1 VSISDEK
8 PGRALAVRKRID
20 AVFALL
26 NLPGAWRGQEADAI
40 ARSLVEVLVRLLR
53 VDAALVQIGDG
64 DAVIEHHLPERI
76 DAAALFTAATK
87 GERWAPADLELQL
100 GAPASSTAVRAIAI
114 DLPGECGSAVVASS
128 RSSFP
133 TEHELLVLEMAVTHA
148 AIAIASSREARTQ
161 RLLADERSRLERVNA
176 MLASLYSRAEF
187 LADASA
193 ILFSSLDIDEGL
205 SRVAQLAVPRLGDWM
220 VIFAEGRT
228 ITVHREPGQAEQARE
243 RAQSFVSAFGAPRA
257 GAADGMALA
266 PITAGAGALGVLV
279 VGSEGEGATIPEE
292 TLSLLERLG
301 ERCGLAVD
309 TARRYR
315 EAREADQRKDEF
327 LAILGHELRHPLSP
341 IVTALSLMK
350 LREPRLFERERAI
363 MERQV
368 GHLSRL
374 VDDLLDVSRITRG
387 KIQIEHERVDLH
399 GVVARAV
406 EMIGPQFER
415 RAQHVMMVSSADP
428 LTVQGDAMRL
438 EQVVTNLLTNAAK
451 YTDPGG
457 RIRVT
462 LASDGGQAELRVSD
476 SGMGIAPEILPRV
489 FEAFVQDQ
497 ASLDRAH
504 GGLGLGLSIV
514 RRLVE
519 MHGGTVAAHSE
530 GRGRGSE
537 FVVRLPLAASASH
550 PDAPPE
556 RATA

>member
-1 VSISDEK
+1 MSTFDEK
-8 PGRALAVRKRID
+8 LGRGLALRKRVD

-26 NLPGAWRGQEADAI
+26 NLPGAWRGQEPDAI
-40 ARSLVEVLVRLLR
+40 ARSLVQVLVRLLP
-53 VDAALVQIGDG
+53 VDAALVQIGEG
-64 DAVIEHHLPERI
+64 DTVIEHHHPEGI
-76 DAAALFTAATK
+76 DATALFTAATK
-87 GERWAPADLELQL
+87 GERWAPAYLDLQL
-100 GAPASSTAVRAIAI
+100 GAPASTTAVHAIAI
-114 DLPGECGSAVVASS
+114 DLPGERGSAVVASS

-133 TEHELLVLEMAVTHA
+133 TEEELLVLETAVTHA
-148 AIAIASSREARTQ
+148 AVAIASCREARTQ

-176 MLASLYSRAEF
+176 MLASLYARAEF

-193 ILFSSLDIDEGL
+193 ILFSSLDIDDGL
-205 SRVAQLAVPRLGDWM
+205 SRVAQLAIPRLGDWM
-220 VIFAEGRT
+220 VIFADGRT
-228 ITVHREPGQAEQARE
+228 IAVHREPGRAEEARE
-243 RAQSFVSAFGAPRA
+243 RAQGFASAFGAPRA

-266 PITAGAGALGVLV
+266 PITAGGGALGVLV
-279 VGSEGEGATIPEE
+279 LGSDGEGATIPEE

-350 LREPRLFERERAI
+350 LREPRVFERERAI

-387 KIQIEHERVDLH
+387 KIQIEQERVDLH

-406 EMIGPQFER
+406 EMIAPQFER
-415 RAQHVMMVSSADP
+415 RGQHVMIVSSSEP

>member
-1 VSISDEK
+1 V
-8 PGRALAVRKRID
+8 
-20 AVFALL
+20 
-26 NLPGAWRGQEADAI
+26 
-40 ARSLVEVLVRLLR
+40 
-53 VDAALVQIGDG
+53 
-64 DAVIEHHLPERI
+64 H
-76 DAAALFTAATK
+76 
-87 GERWAPADLELQL
+87 
-100 GAPASSTAVRAIAI
+100 AIAI

-128 RSSFP
+128 KSSFP
-133 TEHELLVLEMAVTHA
+133 TEEELLVLETAVTHA
-148 AIAIASSREARTQ
+148 AVAIASCREARTQ

-176 MLASLYSRAEF
+176 MLASLYARAEF

-193 ILFSSLDIDEGL
+193 ILFSSLDIDAELG
-205 SRVAQLAVPRLGDWM
+205 RVAQLAVPRLGDWM
-220 VIFAEGRT
+220 VIFADGRT
-228 ITVHREPGQAEQARE
+228 IAVHREPGRAEEARE
-243 RAQSFVSAFGAPRA
+243 RAQGFASAFGAPRA

-266 PITAGAGALGVLV
+266 PITAGGGALGVLV
-279 VGSEGEGATIPEE
+279 LGSDGEGATIPEE

-350 LREPRLFERERAI
+350 LREPRVFERERAI

-387 KIQIEHERVDLH
+387 KIQIEQERVDLH

-406 EMIGPQFER
+406 EMIAPQFER
-415 RAQHVMMVSSADP
+415 RGQHVMIVSSAEP

-462 LASDGGQAELRVSD
+462 LAGDSGQAELRVSD